1 MKHEIMVGYTIR
13 VLDNMMK
20 RNLAASVRQY
30 GLDELTVMHGWIIG
44 FIYDSGKK
52 DVFQKDVEAEFEIN
66 RSTGTN
72 ILKLM
77 EKKGYIERVSVKKD
91 ARLKKLVLTEKGI
104 ELHETMRRTIDRLE
118 ERTVEGISP
127 EEMTVFMKVAGK
139 LKRNLEIQEM
149 ELRRG
154 GKTC

>member
-1 MKHEIMVGYTIR
+1 MVGYTIR

-20 RNLAASVRQY
+20 RNLTASVRQY
-30 GLDELTVMHGWIIG
+30 GLDELTVMHSWIIG
-44 FIYDSGKK
+44 FLYDSGDK

-77 EKKGYIERVSVKKD
+77 EKKGYLERVSVKED
-91 ARLKKLVLTEKGI
+91 ARLKKLVLTAEGI
-104 ELHETMRRTIDRLE
+104 RLHEMMRRTIDRLE
-118 ERTVEGISP
+118 ERTVEGISQ
-127 EEMTVFMKVAGK
+127 EEMASFMRVAGK
-139 LKRNLEIQEM
+139 LKKNLEIQEM
-149 ELRRG
+149 ELKRG